1 MSTSTSPK
9 SAEPRPGTESFSFP
23 GYRGAVA
30 AGLGLTDLEGQVR
43 RMADPASAR
52 ETLHWGRS
60 YLYAS
65 ELDAAGGAI
74 EVVVKQFR
82 NQGLRSGLRRR
93 RHGCGATRSWRGAGA
108 MVASGL
114 ATPEPL
120 MLIETLPGG
129 PSYYVSRR
137 LRGVFESRLYFRALN
152 AGRGREA
159 FPQVDETEFFA
170 RLGGFLRRLH
180 DAGIWHRDVSIGN
193 VLVGDGDSSSPP
205 RFYLVDL
212 SRSRLGRRLT
222 VWRRTRDLCRL
233 PILQARNR
241 RTFLHAYWG
250 PETRAPAL
258 KRLLFWASMQG
269 FLLKHRIKGAVW
281 HPLRSRKLRLGRR
294 HPHVHIPPAPRGAS
308 TREKVVW
315 DALSDQPHQH
325 AGRFERVVSGLRE
338 SGGYLYG
345 LSLTGAALPR
355 TWRRYRALERGLY
368 SEPVDWRGVG
378 VALRPRPEE
387 RTAPLRHLEA
397 LGVRKVL
404 LRLHP
409 WQRQH
414 REEEE
419 LARELHRRGYE
430 IAFTLPQN
438 RELVLDH
445 GRWRAAL
452 EEIAARFLPFGRS
465 FQVGQ
470 AINRS
475 KWGVWSFREYLEL
488 AAIAAAV
495 LRGAGEVEL
504 LGPSVIDFEFHFASA
519 VLNMRHEG
527 VFFDGV
533 SSLLYV
539 DRRGAPENAQLG
551 FDTVGKVVLLRA
563 IAETARNC
571 AGRCW
576 ITEVNWPLWEGPHA
590 PAGRH
595 VAVDEETQADYL
607 VRYYLLALGTGLVER
622 IYWWQLIAH
631 GYGLVDG
638 SGRRRPSFH
647 ALANMQKQLAG
658 ARLMG
663 PLEAEHGARLF
674 LLERQGE
681 ELVVGWGV
689 DREAEARLPRPAREA
704 IDRDGEPL
712 PVPASARVRLS
723 ASPTYFRLSSR

>member
-1 MSTSTSPK
+1 M
-9 SAEPRPGTESFSFP
+9 
-23 GYRGAVA
+23 
-30 AGLGLTDLEGQVR
+30 
-43 RMADPASAR
+43 
-52 ETLHWGRS
+52 
-60 YLYAS
+60 
-65 ELDAAGGAI
+65 
-74 EVVVKQFR
+74 
-82 NQGLRSGLRRR
+82 
-93 RHGCGATRSWRGAGA
+93 
-108 MVASGL
+108 
-114 ATPEPL
+114 
-120 MLIETLPGG
+120 
-129 PSYYVSRR
+129 
-137 LRGVFESRLYFRALN
+137 
-152 AGRGREA
+152 
-159 FPQVDETEFFA
+159 
-170 RLGGFLRRLH
+170 
-180 DAGIWHRDVSIGN
+180 
-193 VLVGDGDSSSPP
+193 
-205 RFYLVDL
+205 
-212 SRSRLGRRLT
+212 
-222 VWRRTRDLCRL
+222 
-233 PILQARNR
+233 
-241 RTFLHAYWG
+241 
-250 PETRAPAL
+250 
-258 KRLLFWASMQG
+258 
-269 FLLKHRIKGAVW
+269 
-281 HPLRSRKLRLGRR
+281 
-294 HPHVHIPPAPRGAS
+294 
-308 TREKVVW
+308 
-315 DALSDQPHQH
+315 
-325 AGRFERVVSGLRE
+325 
-338 SGGYLYG
+338 
-345 LSLTGAALPR
+345 
-355 TWRRYRALERGLY
+355 
-368 SEPVDWRGVG
+368 
-378 VALRPRPEE
+378 
-387 RTAPLRHLEA
+387 
-397 LGVRKVL
+397 
-404 LRLHP
+404 
-409 WQRQH
+409 
-414 REEEE
+414 
-419 LARELHRRGYE
+419 
-430 IAFTLPQN
+430 
-438 RELVLDH
+438 
-445 GRWRAAL
+445 
-452 EEIAARFLPFGRS
+452 
-465 FQVGQ
+465 
-470 AINRS
+470 
-475 KWGVWSFREYLEL
+475 
-488 AAIAAAV
+488 